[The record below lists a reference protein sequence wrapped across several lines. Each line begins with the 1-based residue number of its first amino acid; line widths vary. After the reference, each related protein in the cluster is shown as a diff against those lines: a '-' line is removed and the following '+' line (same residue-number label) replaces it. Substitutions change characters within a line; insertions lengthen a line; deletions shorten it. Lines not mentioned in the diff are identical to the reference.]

1 MKTTLL
7 LIILFVTLG
16 VSYAQETQDTSAIK
30 IIPLPEIEAQ
40 FPGGTDAYRKYI
52 KDNLIY
58 PDNYMEID
66 KKGKIFVSFF
76 VDTDGVISEVII
88 KRGLDDKMDEMVE
101 NLILGMPKWVPAK
114 MDGKATKSQVIV
126 AINIDLK

>member
-7 LIILFVTLG
+7 LIILLVTLG
-16 VSYAQETQDTSAIK
+16 VSYTQETQDTSAIK
-30 IIPLPEIEAQ
+30 IIPYPEIEAQ

-52 KDNLIY
+52 KENLIY

-66 KKGKIFVSFF
+66 KKGKIFASFF
-76 VDTDGVISEVII
+76 VNSDGTISEVKIE
-88 KRGLDDKMDEMVE
+88 RGLGDMVK

-114 MDGKATKSQVIV
+114 MDGKATKSRKVV
-126 AINIDLK
+126 AITVDLE